1 LLIHEIYH
9 RNVKINRTLP
19 ARSSMP
25 FKIVYA
31 TDKIEID
38 DRTVEE
44 FMEPVF
50 PDGPEGV
57 LCKHLAMPMSTAS
70 TAPPLAI
77 TGPRTGLPYVML
89 VGSITCGKNKIN
101 VRIEEKAKKPTQ
113 LASVSSDLAGTA
125 DPAPSAKQLKVS
137 LKALSGYRVGTK
149 SLEEVY
155 NQSKVFEVDEMFV
168 LPKHRVEEVC
178 NKLFSH
184 IVPTLKD
191 IKIEQAVSLKFIV
204 YVLPARGITYA
215 VEGRKCSAFVDVFGI
230 ESTERAPNK
239 PTFSAKFLSSA
250 DRSFVIK
257 CHGESTKLYDRLGLS
272 KKAYMHV
279 NLHKEDMFWLSGL
292 WWYFG
297 TDRYPK
303 NRKRRPRESESGEQ
317 EVNLSGIKSRG
328 FYDQI
333 RDMAEVGW
341 RDHRILCIR
350 QENNKYEILL
360 DEHCPILT
368 IRERLLKDE
377 EDHLRYC
384 SRTLES
390 LILETGSGMKKKL
403 DWGLYIDAVRSLIH
417 GRKITRHRVVSRLS
431 AVMREKMR
439 KEDVNSPT
447 ELAKFFKRGLFCLE
461 AIAAEGGDRFA
472 GLRDDEH
479 FAYRVGQAAMLF
491 ARFRN
496 RKSPIKD
503 ALLTRPV
510 YDRATLRVVLSKVV
524 SGIALQLDDTKATTA
539 CKTCARAI
547 SWTGKYEIPE
557 KGSRTN
563 LSYFFYAGAFS
574 VMDDDG
580 RGNEV
585 GEDART
591 S

>member
-9 RNVKINRTLP
+9 RNVKINRTIP
-19 ARSSMP
+19 ARSAKP

-31 TDKIEID
+31 ADKIEVD

-57 LCKHLAMPMSTAS
+57 LCKHLGMPISTAS

-89 VGSITCGKNKIN
+89 VGAITRGKNKIN

-113 LASVSSDLAGTA
+113 LASVSFDLAGAA
-125 DPAPSAKQLKVS
+125 DLVHGAKQLKVS
-137 LKALSGYRVGTK
+137 LKALSGYKAGTK
-149 SLEEVY
+149 SLEEAY
-155 NQSKVFEVDEMFV
+155 KQSKVFEVDGMVV
-168 LPKHRVEEVC
+168 LPEHRVEEVC
-178 NKLFSH
+178 SKLFDH

-191 IKIEQAVSLKFIV
+191 IKTDQTISLKFIV
-204 YVLPARGITYA
+204 FVLPTRDITYA
-215 VEGRKCSAFVDVFGI
+215 VEGRKCSTFVDVFGI
-230 ESTERAPNK
+230 KSTERAPNK

-250 DRSFVIK
+250 DRSFVIN
-257 CHGESTKLYDRLGLS
+257 CHGESAKLYDRLGLS

-303 NRKRRPRESESGEQ
+303 NRKRLPRESESGEQ
-317 EVNLSGIKSRG
+317 EVNLSGIESRG

-341 RDHRILCIR
+341 RDHRVLCVR

-360 DEHCPILT
+360 DEHCPIST
-368 IRERLLKDE
+368 IRKRLLKDK

-390 LILETGSGMKKKL
+390 LILETGSGKKKKL

-417 GRKITRHRVVSRLS
+417 GRKITRHRVASRLA

-439 KEDVNSPT
+439 KEDDNSPT

-461 AIAAEGGDRFA
+461 AIAAGGGNRFG

-479 FAYRVGQAAMLF
+479 FAYRVGQATMQF
-491 ARFRN
+491 ARLRN
-496 RKSPIKD
+496 RKSPTKD
-503 ALLTRPV
+503 TLLMRPV

-524 SGIALQLDDTKATTA
+524 SGIALQLDDAKAATTCKA
-539 CKTCARAI
+539 CAHAI
-547 SWTGKYEIPE
+547 SWTSKHEIPE
-557 KGSRTN
+557 KGSRAN

-574 VMDDDG
+574 VMDCDG
-580 RGNEV
+580 RNNEV
-585 GEDART
+585 GEDACT
-591 S
+591 N